1 MRYNLSTL
9 KVIYSRIIGQS
20 FTLYLFGYDYFTAS
34 LKHQLYRLLMLIC
47 MPVAAVILV
56 TLWFSR
62 DAAIKEHEKKVRSI
76 TEHLIIKQQSMINDV
91 EHITEFLAKKQKDIK
106 SLSSRCPSYF

>member
-1 MRYNLSTL
+1 MVELLVRVLPY
-9 KVIYSRIIGQS
+9 IYLDTII
-20 FTLYLFGYDYFTAS
+20 FTAS

-62 DAAIKEHEKKVRSI
+62 DAAIEEHEKKVRSI
-76 TEHLIIKQQSMINDV
+76 TEHLIIKQQNMID
-91 EHITEFLAKKQKDIK
+91 DIK
-106 SLSSRCPSYF
+106 HVT